1 MSTDTSLT
9 PKTSAPAAESSSDDR
24 GAPWALVALRE
35 MQVRLTDRNFLIG
48 TGATLLLIV
57 GMFALQGFLMGGS
70 APAFK
75 VAVTD
80 TAATAVLTQ
89 AEQDLQVSDPEA
101 SVESVQVA
109 DTAAAEALL
118 VDEEVDGALLPA
130 GDGWE
135 LVTNGE
141 TDSQLEGV
149 ITDAVRSNALQEN
162 AQAAGTSL
170 DELTAGSTVTTRD
183 LSGGDEQSRFV
194 SWLAGFA
201 MAFLFY
207 MSAVMFG
214 MMIANS
220 VVEEKQSRIVEILA
234 AAIPVRALMIG
245 KVVGSTVLA
254 FGQMA
259 LIGIVALVGL
269 TFTEYDQYLSMLGQ
283 GFLWYI
289 PFFVLGFLALA
300 CIWAA
305 AGAMASRTEDLQST
319 TMPLTMALVLVFI
332 VGLSLDGAA
341 KVIGS
346 FVPVL
351 STILMPMRLLDG
363 SAAWWEAVIALG
375 LTVVFCFVT
384 IGVGTRLYKRSLLQ
398 TSGRVSLKAAWAGGE

>member
-1 MSTDTSLT
+1 MSIDTRREPDTVAANATAADSRT
-9 PKTSAPAAESSSDDR
+9 QSAWS
-24 GAPWALVALRE
+24 LVALRE
-35 MQVRLTDRNFLIG
+35 LQVRLTDRNFLIG
-48 TGATLLLIV
+48 TLATIVLIGLV
-57 GMFALQGFLMGGS
+57 FAVQGFLLGGS
-70 APAFK
+70 STYR

-80 TAATAVLTQ
+80 AGATDVVTQ
-89 AEQDLQVSDPEA
+89 ARQLLQAEDAEA
-101 SVESVQVA
+101 SIETVEVA
-109 DTAAAEALL
+109 DTAAAEALVTDDD
-118 VDEEVDGALLPA
+118 VDSALLPA

-141 TDSQLEGV
+141 LDGQLRSVVGE
-149 ITDAVRSNALQEN
+149 AVRTTALQQN
-162 AQAAGTSL
+162 AEAAGTTL
-170 DELTAGSTVTTRD
+170 DELTVGTDIATRD
-183 LSGGDEQSRFV
+183 LSGGDDQTRFV
-194 SWLAGFA
+194 TWLAGFA

-207 MSAVMFG
+207 MSAIMFG
-214 MMIANS
+214 MQIANS

-234 AAIPVRALMIG
+234 AMIPVRALLTG
-245 KVVGSTVLA
+245 KVLGTTVLA

-259 LIGIVALVGL
+259 LIGAVALIGL
-269 TFTEYDQYLSMLGQ
+269 TFTDYDQYLSLLTE

-319 TMPLTMALVLVFI
+319 TMPLTMGLVLVFI
-332 VGLSLDGAA
+332 VGLSLDGAG

-363 SAAWWEAVIALG
+363 TAQWWEAAIALG
-375 LTVVFCFVT
+375 LTVAFCVVT
-384 IGVGTRLYKRSLLQ
+384 IGVGTRLYRRALLQ